1 LTIQITIIRI
11 EGYGPWT
18 LTLGTDREA
27 QIQMLQARIYYDVQR
42 LFSQKECLVYLN
54 RFDEYFAITNGLS
67 LKDHKDLQREIATLY
82 ENLKIS
88 MTIGRGNTSFEA
100 NVNAYEARK
109 AGNLLDRETRIFG
122 QTISSSPSSKAS
134 SSTTNSNYS
143 ESAHIM
149 HIDINGSEKISSKMS
164 PYEITA
170 LVMKLYAK
178 LSEAFLKKGAMTF
191 FLGGDNF
198 MVISNNIKK
207 EDAEIIIRSVAND
220 IGITLNCGI
229 GIGRNGRKAAEAAT
243 RALDTIRDLRNEG
256 KIQPIYEIQCL

>member
-67 LKDHKDLQREIATLY
+67 LKDHKDLQKEIATLY
-82 ENLKIS
+82 KNLKIS
-88 MTIGRGNTSFEA
+88 MTIGKGNTSFEA

-109 AGNLLDRETRIFG
+109 AGNLIDRETRIFG
-122 QTISSSPSSKAS
+122 QTMSSSPSLKAS

-178 LSEAFLKKGAMTF
+178 LSEAFLKKDAMTF

-207 EDAEIIIRSVAND
+207 EDTEIIIRSVAND

-243 RALDTIRDLRNEG
+243 RALDTIRELRNEG

>member
-1 LTIQITIIRI
+1 
-11 EGYGPWT
+11 
-18 LTLGTDREA
+18 
-27 QIQMLQARIYYDVQR
+27 
-42 LFSQKECLVYLN
+42 
-54 RFDEYFAITNGLS
+54 
-67 LKDHKDLQREIATLY
+67 
-82 ENLKIS
+82 

>member
-1 LTIQITIIRI
+1 MTIQITIIRI
-11 EGYGPWT
+11 EGYGAWT

-27 QIQMLQARIYYDVQR
+27 QIQMLQTRIYYDVQR

-67 LKDHKDLQREIATLY
+67 LKDHKDLQKGIATLY
-82 ENLKIS
+82 KNLKIS
-88 MTIGRGNTSFEA
+88 MTIGKGNTSFEA
-100 NVNAYEARK
+100 NVKAYEARK

-122 QTISSSPSSKAS
+122 QTMSSSPSSKAS
-134 SSTTNSNYS
+134 SSTTNSNNS
-143 ESAHIM
+143 ESVHIM

-164 PYEITA
+164 PYEITV
-170 LVMKLYAK
+170 LVMKLYVK

-207 EDAEIIIRSVAND
+207 EDAEIIIKSVAND

-229 GIGRNGRKAAEAAT
+229 GVGRNGRKAAEAAT

>member
-1 LTIQITIIRI
+1 
-11 EGYGPWT
+11 
-18 LTLGTDREA
+18 
-27 QIQMLQARIYYDVQR
+27 
-42 LFSQKECLVYLN
+42 
-54 RFDEYFAITNGLS
+54 
-67 LKDHKDLQREIATLY
+67 
-82 ENLKIS
+82 
-88 MTIGRGNTSFEA
+88 
-100 NVNAYEARK
+100 
-109 AGNLLDRETRIFG
+109 
-122 QTISSSPSSKAS
+122 
-134 SSTTNSNYS
+134 
-143 ESAHIM
+143 
-149 HIDINGSEKISSKMS
+149 MS

-207 EDAEIIIRSVAND
+207 EDAEIIIKSVAND

-229 GIGRNGRKAAEAAT
+229 GIGRNGRRAAEAAT

>member
-67 LKDHKDLQREIATLY
+67 LKDHKDLQKEIATLY
-82 ENLKIS
+82 KNLKIS
-88 MTIGRGNTSFEA
+88 MTIGKGNTSFEA

-109 AGNLLDRETRIFG
+109 AGNLIDRETRIFG
-122 QTISSSPSSKAS
+122 QTMSSSPSLKAS

-243 RALDTIRDLRNEG
+243 RALDTIRELRNEG

>member
-1 LTIQITIIRI
+1 MTIQITIIRI

-18 LTLGTDREA
+18 LTLCTDREA

-67 LKDHKDLQREIATLY
+67 LKDHKDLQEEIATLY
-82 ENLKIS
+82 KNLKIS
-88 MTIGRGNTSFEA
+88 MTIGKGNTSFEA

-122 QTISSSPSSKAS
+122 QTMSSSPSSKAS
-134 SSTTNSNYS
+134 SPTTNSDYS
-143 ESAHIM
+143 ESVHIM

-164 PYEITA
+164 PYEITV

>member
-1 LTIQITIIRI
+1 MTIQITIIRI

-82 ENLKIS
+82 KNLKIS

-109 AGNLLDRETRIFG
+109 AGNLIDRETRIFG
-122 QTISSSPSSKAS
+122 QTVSSSPSLKAS

-198 MVISNNIKK
+198 MVISNDIKK

>member
-1 LTIQITIIRI
+1 MTIQITIIRI
-11 EGYGPWT
+11 DGYGVWT
-18 LTLGTDREA
+18 VTLGTDREA
-27 QIQMLQARIYYDVQR
+27 QLQMLQARIYYDLQR

-67 LKDHKDLQREIATLY
+67 LKDHKDIQEEIATLY
-82 ENLKIS
+82 KNLKIS
-88 MTIGRGNTSFEA
+88 MTIGKGNTPFEA

-109 AGNLLDRETRIFG
+109 VDNFLDRETRIFG
-122 QTISSSPSSKAS
+122 QTIFPSSKSS
-134 SSTTNSNYS
+134 SSTTNPNYY

-149 HIDINGSEKISSKMS
+149 HIDIDGSEKVSSKMS
-164 PYEITA
+164 PYEVTA

-198 MVISNNIKK
+198 MVISNDIKK

>member
-1 LTIQITIIRI
+1 MTIQITIIRI

-67 LKDHKDLQREIATLY
+67 LKDHKDLQKEIATLY
-82 ENLKIS
+82 KNLKIS
-88 MTIGRGNTSFEA
+88 MTIGKGNTSFEA

-109 AGNLLDRETRIFG
+109 AGNLIDRETRIFG
-122 QTISSSPSSKAS
+122 QTVSSSPSLKAS
-134 SSTTNSNYS
+134 SSTTNSNYT

-198 MVISNNIKK
+198 MVISNDIKK

>member
-1 LTIQITIIRI
+1 
-11 EGYGPWT
+11 
-18 LTLGTDREA
+18 
-27 QIQMLQARIYYDVQR
+27 
-42 LFSQKECLVYLN
+42 
-54 RFDEYFAITNGLS
+54 
-67 LKDHKDLQREIATLY
+67 
-82 ENLKIS
+82 
-88 MTIGRGNTSFEA
+88 MTIGKGNTSFEA

-109 AGNLLDRETRIFG
+109 TGNLIDRETRIFG
-122 QTISSSPSSKAS
+122 QTMSSSPSSKAS

-207 EDAEIIIRSVAND
+207 EDAEIIIKSVTND
-220 IGITLNCGI
+220 MGITLNCGI
-229 GIGRNGRKAAEAAT
+229 GIGRNGRRAAEAAT

>member
-1 LTIQITIIRI
+1 MTIQITIIRI

-67 LKDHKDLQREIATLY
+67 LKDHKDLQKEIATLY
-82 ENLKIS
+82 KNLKIS

-149 HIDINGSEKISSKMS
+149 HIDIDGSEKISSKMS

>member
-1 LTIQITIIRI
+1 MTIQITIIRI

-67 LKDHKDLQREIATLY
+67 LKDHKDLQKEIATLY
-82 ENLKIS
+82 KNLKIS
-88 MTIGRGNTSFEA
+88 MTIGKGNTPFEA
-100 NVNAYEARK
+100 NINAYEARK
-109 AGNLLDRETRIFG
+109 TGNLIDRETRIFG
-122 QTISSSPSSKAS
+122 QTMSSSPSSKAS
-134 SSTTNSNYS
+134 SYTTNSNYS

-207 EDAEIIIRSVAND
+207 EEAEIIIKSVANG

-229 GIGRNGRKAAEAAT
+229 GIGRNGRRAAEAAT

>member
-1 LTIQITIIRI
+1 MTIQITIIRI

>member
-1 LTIQITIIRI
+1 MTIQITIIRI

-122 QTISSSPSSKAS
+122 QTISSTPSSKAS

>member
-1 LTIQITIIRI
+1 MTIQITIIRT

-67 LKDHKDLQREIATLY
+67 LKDHKDLQKEIATLY
-82 ENLKIS
+82 KNLKIS
-88 MTIGRGNTSFEA
+88 MTIGKGNTPFEA
-100 NVNAYEARK
+100 NINAYEARK
-109 AGNLLDRETRIFG
+109 TGNLIDRETRIFG
-122 QTISSSPSSKAS
+122 QTMSSSPSSKAS
-134 SSTTNSNYS
+134 SYTTNSNYS

-207 EDAEIIIRSVAND
+207 EEAEIIIKSVANG

-229 GIGRNGRKAAEAAT
+229 GIGRNGRRAAEAAT

>member
-1 LTIQITIIRI
+1 MTIQITIIRI

-82 ENLKIS
+82 KNLKIS

-256 KIQPIYEIQCL
+256 KIHPIYEIQCL

>member
-11 EGYGPWT
+11 EGYGAWT

-27 QIQMLQARIYYDVQR
+27 QIQMLQTRIYYDVQR

-67 LKDHKDLQREIATLY
+67 LKDHKDLQKGIATLY
-82 ENLKIS
+82 KNLKIS
-88 MTIGRGNTSFEA
+88 MTIGKGNTSFEA
-100 NVNAYEARK
+100 NVKAYEARK

-122 QTISSSPSSKAS
+122 QTMSSSPSSKAS

-143 ESAHIM
+143 ESVHIM

-164 PYEITA
+164 PYEITV
-170 LVMKLYAK
+170 LVMKLYVK

-207 EDAEIIIRSVAND
+207 EDAEIIIKSVAND

-229 GIGRNGRKAAEAAT
+229 GVGRNGRKAAEAAT

>member
-1 LTIQITIIRI
+1 MTIQITIIRI

-27 QIQMLQARIYYDVQR
+27 QIQMLQARIYYDIQR

-82 ENLKIS
+82 KNLKIS

-134 SSTTNSNYS
+134 SSTANSNYS

-149 HIDINGSEKISSKMS
+149 HIDIDGSEKISSKMS

-207 EDAEIIIRSVAND
+207 EDAEIIINSIIND
-220 IGITLNCGI
+220 IGIKLNCGI
-229 GIGRNGRKAAEAAT
+229 GVGRNGRKAAEAAT
-243 RALDTIRDLRNEG
+243 KALDTIRDLRNEG

>member
-1 LTIQITIIRI
+1 MTIQITIIRI

-82 ENLKIS
+82 KNLKIS

-109 AGNLLDRETRIFG
+109 AGNLLDRESRIFG
-122 QTISSSPSSKAS
+122 QTISSSPSSKDS

>member
-122 QTISSSPSSKAS
+122 QTISSTPSSKAS

>member
-11 EGYGPWT
+11 DGYGVWT
-18 LTLGTDREA
+18 VTLGTDREA
-27 QIQMLQARIYYDVQR
+27 QLQMLQARIYYDLQR

-67 LKDHKDLQREIATLY
+67 LKDHKDIQEVIATLY
-82 ENLKIS
+82 KNIKIS
-88 MTIGRGNTSFEA
+88 MTIGKGDTPFEA

-109 AGNLLDRETRIFG
+109 VDNFLDRETRIFG
-122 QTISSSPSSKAS
+122 QTIFPSSKSS
-134 SSTTNSNYS
+134 SSTTNPNYC

-149 HIDINGSEKISSKMS
+149 HIDIDGSEKVSSKMS
-164 PYEITA
+164 PYEVTA

-198 MVISNNIKK
+198 MVISNSMRK
-207 EDAEIIIRSVAND
+207 EDAEIIINSIIND
-220 IGITLNCGI
+220 IGIKLNCGI
-229 GIGRNGRKAAEAAT
+229 GVGRNGRKAAEAAT
-243 RALDTIRDLRNEG
+243 RALDTIRDLRDKG

>member
-1 LTIQITIIRI
+1 MTIQITIIRI

-82 ENLKIS
+82 KNLKIS

-134 SSTTNSNYS
+134 SSTTNSSYS

-207 EDAEIIIRSVAND
+207 EDAEIIIKSVAND

-256 KIQPIYEIQCL
+256 KIQSIYEIQCL

>member
-42 LFSQKECLVYLN
+42 LFSQKDCLVYLN

-67 LKDHKDLQREIATLY
+67 LKDHKDLQKEIATLY
-82 ENLKIS
+82 KNLKIS
-88 MTIGRGNTSFEA
+88 MTIGKGNTSFEA

-109 AGNLLDRETRIFG
+109 AGNLIDRETRIFG
-122 QTISSSPSSKAS
+122 QTVSSSPSLKAS
-134 SSTTNSNYS
+134 SSTTNSNYT

-207 EDAEIIIRSVAND
+207 EDAEIIIKSVTND
-220 IGITLNCGI
+220 MGITLNCGI
-229 GIGRNGRKAAEAAT
+229 GIGRNGRRAAEAAT

>member
-1 LTIQITIIRI
+1 MTIQITIIRI

-82 ENLKIS
+82 KNLKIS

-149 HIDINGSEKISSKMS
+149 HIDIDGSEKISSKMS

>member
-1 LTIQITIIRI
+1 MTIQITIIRI
-11 EGYGPWT
+11 EGYGAWT

-67 LKDHKDLQREIATLY
+67 LKDHKDLQKEIATLY
-82 ENLKIS
+82 KNLKIS

-109 AGNLLDRETRIFG
+109 AGNLIDRETRIFG
-122 QTISSSPSSKAS
+122 HTMSSSPSSKAS

-207 EDAEIIIRSVAND
+207 EEAEIIIKSVANG

-229 GIGRNGRKAAEAAT
+229 GIGRNGRRAAEAAT

>member
-1 LTIQITIIRI
+1 MTIQITIIRI

-67 LKDHKDLQREIATLY
+67 LKDHKDLQKEIATLY
-82 ENLKIS
+82 KNLKIS
-88 MTIGRGNTSFEA
+88 MTIGKGNTPFEA
-100 NVNAYEARK
+100 NINAYEARK
-109 AGNLLDRETRIFG
+109 TGNLIDRETRIFG
-122 QTISSSPSSKAS
+122 QTMSSSPSSKAS

-207 EDAEIIIRSVAND
+207 EEAEIIIKSVANG

-229 GIGRNGRKAAEAAT
+229 GIGRNGRRAAEAAT

>member
-1 LTIQITIIRI
+1 MTIQITIIRI
-11 EGYGPWT
+11 DGYGVWT
-18 LTLGTDREA
+18 VTLGTDREA
-27 QIQMLQARIYYDVQR
+27 QLQMLQARIYYDLQR

-67 LKDHKDLQREIATLY
+67 LKDHKDIQEEIATLY
-82 ENLKIS
+82 KNLKIS
-88 MTIGRGNTSFEA
+88 MTIGKGDTPFEA

-109 AGNLLDRETRIFG
+109 VDNFLDRETRIFG
-122 QTISSSPSSKAS
+122 QTIFPSSKSS
-134 SSTTNSNYS
+134 SSTTNPNYY

-149 HIDINGSEKISSKMS
+149 HIDIDGSEKVSSKMS
-164 PYEITA
+164 PYEVTA

-198 MVISNNIKK
+198 MVISNDIKK
-207 EDAEIIIRSVAND
+207 EDAEIIISSVAND

>member
-1 LTIQITIIRI
+1 MTIQITIIRI

-67 LKDHKDLQREIATLY
+67 LKDHKDLQKEIATLY
-82 ENLKIS
+82 KNLKIS
-88 MTIGRGNTSFEA
+88 MTIGKGNTPFEA
-100 NVNAYEARK
+100 NINAYEARK
-109 AGNLLDRETRIFG
+109 TGNLIDRETRIFG
-122 QTISSSPSSKAS
+122 QTMSSSPSSKAS
-134 SSTTNSNYS
+134 SHTTNSNYS

-207 EDAEIIIRSVAND
+207 EEAEIIIKSVANG

-229 GIGRNGRKAAEAAT
+229 GIGRNGRRAAEAAT